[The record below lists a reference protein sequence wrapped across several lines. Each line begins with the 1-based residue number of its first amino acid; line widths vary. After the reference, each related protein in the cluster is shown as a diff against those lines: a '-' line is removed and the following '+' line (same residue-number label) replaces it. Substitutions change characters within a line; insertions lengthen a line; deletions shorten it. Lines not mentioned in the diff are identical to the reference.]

1 MQDVKSKLE
10 VLYKQNVM
18 FSKCSVSE
26 NMAGKEDMP

>member
-1 MQDVKSKLE
+1 MQNGKSKLE

-26 NMAGKEDMP
+26 NIAGKEDML